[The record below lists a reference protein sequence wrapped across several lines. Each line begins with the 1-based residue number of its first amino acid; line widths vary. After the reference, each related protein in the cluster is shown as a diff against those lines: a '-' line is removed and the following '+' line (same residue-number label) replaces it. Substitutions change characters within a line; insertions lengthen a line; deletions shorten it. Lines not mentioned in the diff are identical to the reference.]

1 MTMPLEEF
9 IAIAAEDAF
18 HTYMDG
24 GDSRPDLSY
33 PALIYGVS
41 ESVLREAV
49 RLKTEALT
57 RNIAQEVSQ

>member
-9 IAIAAEDAF
+9 ITLAAKDAF

-33 PALIYGVS
+33 PSLIYGVS

-49 RLKTEALT
+49 RLKTEAIT
-57 RNIAQEVSQ
+57 RNHAQEVTQ